1 MDKASWTKEMLHTF
15 YDLCIKAINM
25 RMRPNTHFDEAGWKF
40 LMTSFKEQ
48 TSHAFT
54 KTQLKNKQ
62 DGFKKDWRIWT
73 KLISETSVG

>member
-1 MDKASWTKEMLHTF
+1 LFPLKNVFKVRIEGLESMDKASWTKEMLHTF

-25 RMRPNTHFDEAGWKF
+25 RMRPNTHFNEAGWEF

-54 KTQLKNKQ
+54 KTQLKNK
-62 DGFKKDWRIWT
+62 
-73 KLISETSVG
+73 

>member
-1 MDKASWTKEMLHTF
+1 LFPLKNVFKVRIEGLESMDKASWTKEMLHTF

-25 RMRPNTHFDEAGWKF
+25 RMRPNTHFNEAGWKF

-54 KTQLKNKQ
+54 KTQLKNK
-62 DGFKKDWRIWT
+62 
-73 KLISETSVG
+73 

>member
-1 MDKASWTKEMLHTF
+1 LFHLKNVFKVRIDGLESMDKTSWTKGMLHTF

-25 RMRPNTHFDEAGWKF
+25 RMRPNTHFDEVGWKF

-54 KTQLKNKQ
+54 KTQLKNK
-62 DGFKKDWRIWT
+62 
-73 KLISETSVG
+73 

>member
-1 MDKASWTKEMLHTF
+1 LFPLKNVFKVRIEGLESMDKASWTKEMLHTF

-48 TSHAFT
+48 TNHAFT
-54 KTQLKNKQ
+54 KTQLKNK
-62 DGFKKDWRIWT
+62 
-73 KLISETSVG
+73 